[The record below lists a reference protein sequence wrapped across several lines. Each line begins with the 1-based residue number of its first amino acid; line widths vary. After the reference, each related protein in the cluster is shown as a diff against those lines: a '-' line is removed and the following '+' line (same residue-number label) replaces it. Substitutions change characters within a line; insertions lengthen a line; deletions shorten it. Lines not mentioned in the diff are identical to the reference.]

1 MSASK
6 TQTSIALLSGVIV
19 LLLIVT
25 TVFSLFTVNRLRSNL
40 DIQVHTSSVITDLK
54 DNLIFLVDAE
64 TGERGFIIT
73 ADTNYL
79 EPYNLALQNIQRS
92 MKQLRTL
99 TKDDP
104 MQQKSVDTL
113 EHLIT
118 NKLQRISALIS
129 LKKQGDE
136 KTINQILSNTNE
148 GKKIM
153 DNIRFVNQSMQDE
166 ELKLFAD
173 RKTNTNLSIENAKII
188 FILEGIFSL
197 LITLSL
203 TVIIFRELE
212 RRTKAEKESA
222 ISSERFSK
230 IFNENPVAMTLSEI
244 GTNKIHFANNVFC
257 KSFGYN
263 KEEVIG
269 HTSQELKLTSP
280 EEEARLL
287 PILLAYLNETRSV
300 AELQALPPEENEKLV
315 MKLKQAMGDI
325 NLEVLYNRKNGET
338 FYAILS
344 YDLIKVDNKK
354 FTITSYLDISE
365 QKKAENKIIAYS
377 IELER
382 KNKEIQ
388 QFCIKFKVTPTWLF
402 RR

>member
-104 MQQKSVDTL
+104 MQQKSLDTL

-136 KTINQILSNTNE
+136 KTIN
-148 GKKIM
+148 
-153 DNIRFVNQSMQDE
+153 
-166 ELKLFAD
+166 
-173 RKTNTNLSIENAKII
+173 
-188 FILEGIFSL
+188 
-197 LITLSL
+197 
-203 TVIIFRELE
+203 REMPVPAL
-212 RRTKAEKESA
+212 R
-222 ISSERFSK
+222 SK
-230 IFNENPVAMTLSEI
+230 I
-244 GTNKIHFANNVFC
+244 
-257 KSFGYN
+257 
-263 KEEVIG
+263 G
-269 HTSQELKLTSP
+269 HRPKVLK
-280 EEEARLL
+280 A
-287 PILLAYLNETRSV
+287 
-300 AELQALPPEENEKLV
+300 
-315 MKLKQAMGDI
+315 
-325 NLEVLYNRKNGET
+325 
-338 FYAILS
+338 
-344 YDLIKVDNKK
+344 
-354 FTITSYLDISE
+354 
-365 QKKAENKIIAYS
+365 
-377 IELER
+377 
-382 KNKEIQ
+382 
-388 QFCIKFKVTPTWLF
+388 F
-402 RR
+402 RD

>member
-354 FTITSYLDISE
+354 FTIG
-365 QKKAENKIIAYS
+365 KHS
-377 IELER
+377 I
-382 KNKEIQ
+382 
-388 QFCIKFKVTPTWLF
+388 
-402 RR
+402 